1 VPHKPCRA
9 DEKGDN
15 EQGVN
20 KWIGN
25 SCVRW
30 QLVRGPPP
38 GTVLG
43 DRHFGTIQ
51 CLGTGNLWCGLFT
64 MPGHTLA
71 DNMAGRTRMGGHST
85 TKRRKT
91 RRKGQA
97 KTCGIGAGHG
107 AQVPLKSSD
116 ADIGLRAEDY
126 APERT
131 VRVRLHLGGPNTPP
145 DLRHTMRL

>member
-1 VPHKPCRA
+1 MPHKPCRS

-43 DRHFGTIQ
+43 VLGDRQFMVRAIHDAGTHIGGQ
-51 CLGTGNLWCGLFT
+51 HGR
-64 MPGHTLA
+64 A
-71 DNMAGRTRMGGHST
+71 DKDGRTLHNKATENAAQRA
-85 TKRRKT
+85 
-91 RRKGQA
+91 GQN
-97 KTCGIGAGHG
+97 
-107 AQVPLKSSD
+107 
-116 ADIGLRAEDY
+116 LRN
-126 APERT
+126 R
-131 VRVRLHLGGPNTPP
+131 GGPWGASPAQII
-145 DLRHTMRL
+145 RCGYWVAS